1 MNTEDRI
8 HQEMGKIQIQVRIW
22 SYKEPLMSEIIIK
35 GTLMHTKS
43 SKIWCLMYSQ
53 IRTEEVLTK
62 EWFELFA
69 NYHIF
74 FLFYTNLKK
83 RNVFHIFDRHN
94 FNLKEPIVTGLFKN
108 ACMSKF
114 FKRFTLFSKVVF
126 GPEIKI
132 VGH

>member
-1 MNTEDRI
+1 MNTEVRI

-22 SYKEPLMSEIIIK
+22 SYKELLMSEIIIK

-43 SKIWCLMYSQ
+43 SKIWCFMYSQ
-53 IRTEEVLTK
+53 IRTEEVLNKGVIWTTTS
-62 EWFELFA
+62 
-69 NYHIF
+69 F
-74 FLFYTNLKK
+74 FLFYPNLKK

-114 FKRFTLFSKVVF
+114 FNWFTLFSKIVF